1 MKRFAALILMLSML
15 LLWGCGSS
23 EETPLTYATT
33 TTLTTAPTT
42 TAPTTT
48 APTTTVPTTEPEPI
62 PDPEP
67 VPEHV
72 NPLTGEEL
80 AEPYMNRIYAVVIE
94 DDKRSLPHW
103 GVSNADMLWEMPHEG
118 GITRMVA
125 MFTDVAAV
133 EKVGPNRSARPYL
146 ISLAQSFDAIFVHA
160 GGSTQAYKDFKSTGW
175 NHIDGVK
182 GQWDHFFRDKDRRA
196 QGVALEHTMY
206 TTGAEI
212 LEATGQ
218 EGFKTSRGEEVNYG
232 YLFAEDGTPA
242 DGVAAQNIDLRFQKD
257 GKKTSFR
264 YDAEAGKYTVYQYDR
279 DYTDGNN
286 GVVVPFENVIV
297 IETDWGV
304 LNSYGALT
312 VDLIDEGD
320 GWFACNG
327 QAVQIRWSRGATGEP
342 ISFTLA
348 DGTPL
353 TLGTGT
359 TYVAVIRNGAPV
371 TIS

>member
-1 MKRFAALILMLSML
+1 M
-15 LLWGCGSS
+15 
-23 EETPLTYATT
+23 
-33 TTLTTAPTT
+33 
-42 TAPTTT
+42 
-48 APTTTVPTTEPEPI
+48 
-62 PDPEP
+62 D
-67 VPEHV
+67 
-72 NPLTGEEL
+72 
-80 AEPYMNRIYAVVIE
+80 RIYAVVIE

-182 GQWDHFFRDKDRRA
+182 GQWDHFFRDQERRK

-212 LEATGQ
+212 LEATAD
-218 EGFKTSRGEEVNYG
+218 EGFVTSRGSEVDYG
-232 YLFAEDGTPA
+232 YKFTEDATPEGMPA
-242 DGVAAQNIDLRFQKD
+242 NNIDLRFQKD
-257 GKKTSFR
+257 GKKTSIR
-264 YDAEAGKYTVYQYDR
+264 YDAQAGKYTIYQYDR
-279 DYTDGNN
+279 DYTDGNTDEI
-286 GVVVPFENVIV
+286 VAFENVII
-297 IETDWGV
+297 IETDWGI
-304 LNSYGALT
+304 LNDYGALT
-312 VDLIDEGD
+312 VDLIDEGK

-327 QAVQIRWSRGATGEP
+327 EAIEIRWSRGGTKEP
-342 ISFTLA
+342 ITFTFA

-353 TLGTGT
+353 VMGIGTS
-359 TYVAVIRNGAPV
+359 YVAVVRNGAPV